1 MTDIEQEFHEWE
13 DEVRDRDVRYQLL
26 RLAYQHGHQDPTR
39 RSSKEL
45 RRWLTHRDIEVPDE

>member
-13 DEVRDRDVRYQLL
+13 FEQRDRDVRYKLL
-26 RLAYQHGHQDPTR
+26 RLAYQNGHQDPTR

-45 RRWLTHRDIEVPDE
+45 RRWLTHRDIKVPDE